1 MDEIDRKILAELQHN
16 GRISVSDL
24 AQKIG
29 LSDSPCH
36 RRLKALE
43 KAGIITGYRAEIN
56 AAAVGLGFSAIV
68 FVTLKEW
75 KGLRRPCRGCLRLQT
90 AGGSSIR
97 QTTS

>member
-43 KAGIITGYRAEIN
+43 KACKAK
-56 AAAVGLGFSAIV
+56 V
-68 FVTLKEW
+68 
-75 KGLRRPCRGCLRLQT
+75 
-90 AGGSSIR
+90 
-97 QTTS
+97 